1 MKAILLTAACAV
13 LAVSMAAQGGDVA
26 FRLVDTAG
34 NSYGMGYFGTLTLEV
49 RALVT
54 PTAGVGGLALFG
66 FDFEAPPGV
75 PLASN
80 QFTTTLTSFVKNEG
94 LTNPMGF
101 GGTLSGATTLLQVG
115 GGQNSIGYTGT
126 SPAYPTGT
134 VVAGVGLTEVTV
146 ATIVLDTWNL
156 GPWQEYT
163 FQISNG
169 FANLI
174 DPASQPSAPPYTV
187 SAANVLAGSPT
198 YTMMIIDEFEGPKL
212 LQAVSRK
219 YHGSLGELGITIPA
233 GVQPNN
239 RHIIEPRQG
248 SVTKLVLTFDKVL
261 DLATVIPANFTVC
274 GLNSTPGNPATATL
288 DGTGQIVTLTFA
300 DLQIPNGQLSNSPGD
315 CYVLQISPAVTDT
328 SGLPVDP
335 TADKLYFVAS
345 FCNVM
350 YTGILSN
357 WKKVN
362 AADRT
367 LVVLNMSNMPL
378 PLAAVAYDV
387 WIQGIQGGR
396 INATDVTQCVLSISA
411 TDLDNTVLPSCP

>member
-146 ATIVLDTWNL
+146 ATIVLDTSAL
-156 GPWQEYT
+156 AAPGPYT

-187 SAANVLAGSPT
+187 SAANMLPGSPT
-198 YTMMIIDEFEGPKL
+198 YTLTIGVPVQAKL
-212 LQAVSRK
+212 TQGESK
-219 YHGSLGELGITIPA
+219 KTHGSLGKLGIIIPQA
-233 GVQPNN
+233 LQASN
-239 RHIIEPRQG
+239 RHIAEPRQG
-248 SVTKLVLTFDKVL
+248 SVTELALTFDQAL

-300 DLQIPNGQLSNSPGD
+300 DLQIPNGQLNNSPGD
-315 CYVLQISPAVTDT
+315 CYVVKVGPGVT
-328 SGLPVDP
+328 SGGNPVDP
-335 TADKLYFVAS
+335 TQNTLYFAAS
-345 FCNVM
+345 FGNV
-350 YTGILSN
+350 TTSGVLN
-357 WKKVN
+357 QWKRVN
-362 AADRT
+362 STDRT
-367 LVVLNMSNMPL
+367 QIVNNITTTPT
-378 PLAAVAYDV
+378 AAQAVANDI

-396 INATDVTQCVLSISA
+396 INATDVTQCVLSFSA
-411 TDLDNTVLPSCP
+411 TDLDNLTLPACP